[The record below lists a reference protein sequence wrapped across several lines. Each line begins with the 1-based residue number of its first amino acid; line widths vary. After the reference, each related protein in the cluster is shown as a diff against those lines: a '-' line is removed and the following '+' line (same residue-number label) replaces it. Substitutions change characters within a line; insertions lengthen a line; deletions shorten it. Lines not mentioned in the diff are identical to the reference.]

1 MKRLLLLG
9 LLFFSSE
16 EAAPENSWDSVL
28 LLGDSHAYGKYGEVL
43 DAHFRKSAKQ
53 VTSFSSCGSSPS
65 TWTTTAANFKSTNC
79 GFWTKSAAG
88 RETRVKSHKL
98 PSFSNELRTLRP
110 QLTVITLGTNILA
123 SPGNISSEK
132 KHIESMMKAIRAQGS
147 ECVWVGP
154 PDLAKAPFS
163 KNLQTGVETIKAL
176 AVKNQCH
183 YIDSTKLTQYPAG
196 KSDGIHY
203 SPNDSAKWGQAVVE
217 KIKELQLKPKSGSQ
231 APASAPKDTPAGV
244 R

>member
-1 MKRLLLLG
+1 MKSFLLLC
-9 LLFFSSE
+9 LLTLTSPPAFAESFE
-16 EAAPENSWDSVL
+16 RVL

-43 DAHFRKSAKQ
+43 DAHFRTSAKQ

-65 TWTTTAANFKSTNC
+65 TWTTTSANFKSTNC
-79 GFWTKSAAG
+79 GFWKKSAAD
-88 RETRVKSHKL
+88 REIRVKSHKL
-98 PSFSNELRTLRP
+98 PSFSTELQNLRP
-110 QLTVITLGTNILA
+110 QLTVITLGTNILG
-123 SPGNISSEK
+123 SPGNIASEK

-163 KNLQTGVETIKAL
+163 KNLQSGVEVLKTL
-176 AVKNQCH
+176 AEKNQCH
-183 YIDSTKLTQYPAG
+183 FIDSTKLTQYPAG

-203 SPNDSAKWGQAVVE
+203 GPNDSAKWGRSVIE
-217 KIKELQLKPKSGSQ
+217 KINDLKLK
-231 APASAPKDTPAGV
+231 AAARASSPTPATGHTPTGV

>member
-1 MKRLLLLG
+1 MKKNLLLG
-9 LLFFSSE
+9 LLTFIAIPAFAESL
-16 EAAPENSWDSVL
+16 DRVL

-43 DAHFRKSAKQ
+43 DSHFRATAKQ

-65 TWTTTAANFKSTNC
+65 TWTTTSANFKSTNC
-79 GFWTKSAAG
+79 GFWKKNAAD

-98 PSFSNELRTLRP
+98 PSFNAELKSLRP
-110 QLTVITLGTNILA
+110 QLTVITLGTNILG
-123 SPGNISSEK
+123 STGNINSEK

-154 PDLAKAPFS
+154 PDLAKTPFS
-163 KNLQTGVETIKAL
+163 KNLQSGVATIKAL
-176 AVKNQCH
+176 ADKNQCH
-183 YIDSTKLTQYPAG
+183 FIDSTKLTQYPSG

-203 SPNDSAKWGQAVVE
+203 GPGDSANWGKAVIE
-217 KIKELQLKPKSGSQ
+217 KIKGLNLKAPQ
-231 APASAPKDTPAGV
+231 RTAPPAPAAPNTPAGV